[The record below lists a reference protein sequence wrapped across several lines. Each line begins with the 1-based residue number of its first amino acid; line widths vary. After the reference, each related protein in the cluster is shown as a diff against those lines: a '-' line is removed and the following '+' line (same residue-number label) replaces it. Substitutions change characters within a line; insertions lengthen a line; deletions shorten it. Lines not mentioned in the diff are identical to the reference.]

1 MSVTIQPNQPKKY
14 SVEEMQMLKQ
24 MGQFGVDLPQEVVE
38 KYASKE
44 SSMEK
49 VATVTKEQQ
58 AQYWREY
65 FEGAGVFA
73 DFEDWYNILF
83 GE

>member
-1 MSVTIQPNQPKKY
+1 MSVTIQPNKPKRY
-14 SVEEMQMLKQ
+14 SDEEKQILKQ
-24 MGQFGVDLPQEVVE
+24 MGQFGVELPVE
-38 KYASKE
+38 TIEKQASKE
-44 SSMEK
+44 EPMEK
-49 VATVTKEQQ
+49 EAISKDQQ

-83 GE
+83 GG

>member
-1 MSVTIQPNQPKKY
+1 MSVTIQPNKPKKY
-14 SVEEMQMLKQ
+14 SEEEKQMLRQ
-24 MGQFGVDLPQEVVE
+24 MGQFGVELPVE
-38 KYASKE
+38 LIEKQASKGE
-44 SSMEK
+44 PMEK
-49 VATVTKEQQ
+49 KASVTKEQQ

-65 FEGAGVFA
+65 FENAGVFA